1 MQSTISMSQMSA
13 CETEN
18 SIVASDMQTFLE
30 QIRYFVLVLADFDAQ
45 EKAVE
50 NDAQTTES
58 GEAGSKANLKMQ
70 QHSPKLDAVTSDE
83 TPGQTADVSD
93 SPGGQLSSSPKP
105 IPESAYEKKGDLL
118 SNELKYSSS
127 ASSLSSSRDERSLY
141 FSGYPEE
148 RPEVA
153 KSDVEEG
160 DMQWEVAEES
170 QMGTH
175 GSEDRVPRQRPHHR
189 P

>member
-1 MQSTISMSQMSA
+1 MSQMSA

-30 QIRYFVLVLADFDAQ
+30 QIRDFVLVLAYFDAQ

-58 GEAGSKANLKMQ
+58 GEAGSKANLIMQ
-70 QHSPKLDAVTSDE
+70 QHSPKLDAVTADE
-83 TPGQTADVSD
+83 TPGQTADVFD

-105 IPESAYEKKGDLL
+105 IPESAYERKGTCRRMSLNIRAQRAACPRRETREVYISVDILRRDLKWPKATLKKVTCNGR
-118 SNELKYSSS
+118 SQKRAKWEL
-127 ASSLSSSRDERSLY
+127 
-141 FSGYPEE
+141 
-148 RPEVA
+148 
-153 KSDVEEG
+153 
-160 DMQWEVAEES
+160 
-170 QMGTH
+170 MGVR
-175 GSEDRVPRQRPHHR
+175 DRVPRQRPHHR